1 MTNSDCKEQNTSTIQ
16 TVDINFLSHK
26 VVSKSMR
33 DYPLFLDPEDEMHI
47 LAFRKILEAS
57 LSQGRWWGEVPR
69 IS

>member
-1 MTNSDCKEQNTSTIQ
+1 MTSEDIQIEQVVP
-16 TVDINFLSHK
+16 VDVNFLSHK
-26 VVSKSMR
+26 VVKKSMKTC
-33 DYPLFLDPEDEMHI
+33 PLFLDAEDEMHI